1 MFCNQCGHENPPRSA
16 YCSSCGAELEQSTV
30 EETTAKLAALDEDDG
45 PTLSLDDLPTD
56 TGLLVVARGP
66 NAGSRFLLDQ
76 DVVRIGRHPDADIL
90 LDDVTVSRQH
100 AEMRR
105 SGEGFVVADAGSLNG
120 TYLNRRRVE
129 EASLHDGDELQIGKF
144 RLVFHGNTSEVDVP
158 A

>member
-1 MFCNQCGHENPPRSA
+1 M
-16 YCSSCGAELEQSTV
+16 

-45 PTLSLDDLPTD
+45 PTLSLDDLPAD

-105 SGEGFVVADAGSLNG
+105 RGEGFVVADAGSLNG

-129 EASLHDGDELQIGKF
+129 EAALHDGDELQIGKF